1 MEENNSQGALQA
13 GKRAGRGSKAHGT
26 CLLLPFGVEQK
37 FGGAGQQNEIS
48 GDPPSKCSAS
58 LRKAGAVE
66 CGLHAIKAAGQEKRR
81 YLQVQPVSNDDAE
94 TPFFWR
100 TAATPG

>member
-1 MEENNSQGALQA
+1 MARERCRLE
-13 GKRAGRGSKAHGT
+13 GRGSRVHGT
-26 CLLLPFGVEQK
+26 CLLLPFGVEQR

-48 GDPPSKCSAS
+48 RGPAKRMLCVVAE
-58 LRKAGAVE
+58 AGAVK
-66 CGLHAIKAAGQEKRR
+66 CCLHAIKAAEQEKCR
-81 YLQVQPVSNDDAE
+81 YLQVQPVSDDDAE